1 MVVSRI
7 IRAERLDNWCPC
19 MICADTITPI
29 CTQSTCNEFSQLHFS
44 IWEVSNWQKDMLGWN
59 DFSQAGFDDWD
70 HLRQLAIIG
79 FCFWLAR
86 NNATFIA
93 AASSQLIYA
102 NALCKDSLHDLNP
115 SDWYSIFIHSQ
126 HTFNFHFVVK
136 NPLITQYAFI
146 YLVQP
151 FVL

>member
-1 MVVSRI
+1 MF
-7 IRAERLDNWCPC
+7 W
-19 MICADTITPI
+19 
-29 CTQSTCNEFSQLHFS
+29 
-44 IWEVSNWQKDMLGWN
+44 WN

-86 NNATFIA
+86 DNVTFIA

-146 YLVQP
+146 SFCAAIKYLKKERKKLMAYWHILATIKKSNYKANLI
-151 FVL
+151 FCMDFFR